1 MKIGNSGSALF
12 RIYLDTDN
20 NPLTGLNTDSFGGAL
35 PVDGAEYILEINAKN
50 NSTFRFTLELV
61 QH

>member
-1 MKIGNSGSALF
+1 LVILDQLFF